1 MYELS
6 PSIINEEGSAV
17 CSVLSLTEAVTTG
30 DSPLLLLKA
39 SQLVGA

>member
-6 PSIINEEGSAV
+6 PSIINEEGAAV

-30 DSPLLLLKA
+30 DSPLLLLEA
-39 SQLVGA
+39 SQLAGV